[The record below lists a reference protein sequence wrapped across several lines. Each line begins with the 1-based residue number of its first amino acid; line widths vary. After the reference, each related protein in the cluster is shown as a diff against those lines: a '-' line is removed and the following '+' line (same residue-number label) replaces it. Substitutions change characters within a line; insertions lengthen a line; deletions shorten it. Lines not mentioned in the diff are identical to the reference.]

1 MLARHGAR
9 SIAATLAPMRVYR
22 DTVRQRTRGR
32 EGMDPIRSTYEA
44 DPDMLEIVCDFAR
57 ELPARTALLETLLDS
72 RAFAE
77 LQTLAH
83 QLKGAGGGYGFA
95 QITEDAA
102 RLEQALKSGAAEPE
116 IKDRAADL
124 CATLRAVVVPE
135 AR

>member
-1 MLARHGAR
+1 
-9 SIAATLAPMRVYR
+9 
-22 DTVRQRTRGR
+22 
-32 EGMDPIRSTYEA
+32 MDPIRSTYEA

-57 ELPARTALLETLLDS
+57 ELPARTALLETLLHS

-95 QITEDAA
+95 RITEDAA

-135 AR
+135 TR